1 MDVEMGMKLLLVFK
15 IVVTRGQTY
24 YDGHAI
30 ETAAVKRIECEC
42 QVKLVP
48 SIYRLCVD
56 FFDILKEG

>member
-1 MDVEMGMKLLLVFK
+1 MRVKLLLVFK
-15 IVVTRGQTY
+15 KDITKGQTY

-42 QVKLVP
+42 LIKFAP
-48 SIYRLCVD
+48 SICRFSVY